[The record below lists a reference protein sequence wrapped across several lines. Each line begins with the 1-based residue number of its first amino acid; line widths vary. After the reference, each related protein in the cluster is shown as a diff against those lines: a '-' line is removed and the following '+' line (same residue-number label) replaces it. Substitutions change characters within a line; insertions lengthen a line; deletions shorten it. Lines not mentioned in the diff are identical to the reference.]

1 MFQTKVVEKIKTH
14 ILCSITFPRKSR
26 HLRDNVE
33 KCGIARQ
40 ATDDI
45 IWRRKDTFLYVG

>member
-14 ILCSITFPRKSR
+14 ILCSKTVFSKSCP
-26 HLRDNVE
+26 LRDVE
-33 KCGIARQ
+33 KYGTEGE

-45 IWRRKDTFLYVG
+45 SYGARALHAG